1 MKPFTLFFRMH
12 PAGTAFAACVALF
25 EAAPGQAQQAISL
38 PVPTQAAVPGCVP
51 VSATGGATVSLRRT
65 FFDDF
70 AKLDLDSGRWT
81 PHYDGGYDDANQRW
95 LGYDWVVKRT
105 APAAHE
111 QQIYVDQNYKGTAP
125 IPLRLNPFRAGNGLT
140 ITADRVPAE
149 LANALPGFLFTSGL
163 LTTRKSFLQL
173 YGYFEM
179 RGKVPEGKNLL
190 PAFWMLPWDKSW
202 PPELDIMEA
211 PGHVPDKI
219 VSTVHWKEPGGQLKA
234 SGCRTALAGFGNEF
248 HTYGALW
255 TPERIVYYIDRK
267 PVAQISTPP
276 GFDRPMYMIVNLA
289 VGGSWVG
296 MATPDAP
303 MPVKFDVKH
312 IAAYTMGDP
321 AACTTAANGVM
332 TCQGQ

>member
-1 MKPFTLFFRMH
+1 MKPFVFTCRFR
-12 PAGTAFAACVALF
+12 AVGIAVTALF
-25 EAAPGQAQQAISL
+25 ASAPGQAQQAISL
-38 PVPTQAAVPGCVP
+38 PLPAQAAVPGCVA
-51 VSATGGATVSLRRT
+51 VSGAGGQAVSLRRT

-81 PHYDGGYDDANQRW
+81 PHYDGGYDEVNRRW
-95 LGYDWVVKRT
+95 QGYDWVVKRT

-111 QQIYVDQNYKGTAP
+111 QQIYVDPNYKGTASG
-125 IPLRLNPFRAGNGLT
+125 PLRLNPFRTGTGNGLT

-163 LTTRKSFLQL
+163 LTTRKSFLQQ

-179 RGKVPEGKNLL
+179 RGKVPAGKNLL
-190 PAFWMLPWDKSW
+190 PAFWMIPWDKSW

-234 SGCRTALAGFGNEF
+234 SGCRTDLADFGNAF

-267 PVAQISTPP
+267 PVAQIATPP
-276 GFDRPMYMIVNLA
+276 GFDKPMYMIVNLA
-289 VGGSWVG
+289 VGGNWVG
-296 MATPDAP
+296 MATPDAS

-321 AACTTAANGVM
+321 AACTTADNGVM